1 MWSQNIHLISDR
13 RKLHR
18 ATPDS
23 YILKKDER
31 RSRRKMTSRRFLAV
45 VFHATHFGDLQL
57 GRCER
62 AVASLLGK
70 TRLDFSPGA
79 TWFLKLDV
87 RDFNGWCFFLVTWR
101 TDKSWTCRF
110 LKLQFEGLRPCFFSG
125 ILYCWGPFLSKPWCK
140 ETGGSLNLTKT
151 SHNNDFWVRFV
162 MIESQ
167 FWMVK

>member
-87 RDFNGWCFFLVTWR
+87 KDFNGWCFFWWLEERTSLELADSWNCSLKVCDHVFFWYFVLLGSIPKQTLVQKDWR
-101 TDKSWTCRF
+101 I
-110 LKLQFEGLRPCFFSG
+110 LKPHQ
-125 ILYCWGPFLSKPWCK
+125 
-140 ETGGSLNLTKT
+140 NLTQQWFLGQVCYDWI
-151 SHNNDFWVRFV
+151 SILDG
-162 MIESQ
+162 
-167 FWMVK
+167 